1 VATPNVQWERTN
13 QYDVGVDFSILNQ
26 KLNVTIDWFLKD
38 TKNLLNK
45 KRIPDYNGGNT
56 FWVNQGQVR
65 NTGLELL
72 VNAVPVK
79 AGDFLWETTLTATYL
94 KNEVIDLAGEKEI
107 LGDRISG
114 IVEQSSILKP
124 GYPIGSFLVFDWV
137 GIDEKTGTNLYRK
150 VDGSIT
156 NDPTSDDRIVTGQ
169 ADPKW
174 SFGWNNSFSWKN
186 IEINAFF
193 NAAVGYQRLDVTRW
207 QTASIVGAS
216 MFITLRDA
224 YYKGWDMVPNKADA
238 EFPSAKSSDNK
249 YYGNSTQFLENASFL
264 KLKNLSIGY
273 HFPKQWLKFA
283 DMRVVLSAQNIFT
296 LTKYKGYDPE
306 VYNQLNGAD
315 WGAYPVPR
323 TYTLGL
329 KFDF

>member
-1 VATPNVQWERTN
+1 M
-13 QYDVGVDFSILNQ
+13 
-26 KLNVTIDWFLKD
+26 
-38 TKNLLNK
+38 
-45 KRIPDYNGGNT
+45 
-56 FWVNQGQVR
+56 NQGQVR

-174 SFGWNNSFSWKN
+174 SLM
-186 IEINAFF
+186 E
-193 NAAVGYQRLDVTRW
+193 
-207 QTASIVGAS
+207 
-216 MFITLRDA
+216 
-224 YYKGWDMVPNKADA
+224 
-238 EFPSAKSSDNK
+238 
-249 YYGNSTQFLENASFL
+249 
-264 KLKNLSIGY
+264 
-273 HFPKQWLKFA
+273 
-283 DMRVVLSAQNIFT
+283 
-296 LTKYKGYDPE
+296 
-306 VYNQLNGAD
+306 
-315 WGAYPVPR
+315 
-323 TYTLGL
+323 
-329 KFDF
+329 